1 MEKSNHNEACDPLS
15 NVIAVFFFCK
25 WGADCRI
32 CKEINSPYLGSQ
44 AWTDFISWR
53 CQESASHFSSVF
65 QPEFIHVFVS
75 FSCLLFFYAA
85 SCVHRPQWIERHPCC
100 FGITWVFGSNVSCDI
115 MGYRLIQCKSMV
127 FIVLKS
133 TQLYLVWMFDTL
145 ENGPVW

>member
-1 MEKSNHNEACDPLS
+1 MGSSQPDSYFRLLID
-15 NVIAVFFFCK
+15 VIIFHK
-25 WGADCRI
+25 WGVQVLNLKRN
-32 CKEINSPYLGSQ
+32 K
-44 AWTDFISWR
+44 FILSRQPSVNRLYKLTLSRVRVALFLRLSTWIHSR
-53 CQESASHFSSVF
+53 FCIVFLSS
-65 QPEFIHVFVS
+65 
-75 FSCLLFFYAA
+75 FFYAA

-133 TQLYLVWMFDTL
+133 TQLYSVWLFDTL